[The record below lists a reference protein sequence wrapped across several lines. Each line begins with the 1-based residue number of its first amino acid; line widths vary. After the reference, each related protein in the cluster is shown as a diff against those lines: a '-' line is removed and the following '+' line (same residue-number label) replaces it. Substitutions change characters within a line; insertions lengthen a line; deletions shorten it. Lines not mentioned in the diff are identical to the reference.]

1 MINIENFTKEHVIER
16 KESLFLPDIIA
27 NKETLSKEIDGKDI
41 LVIGGAGSIG
51 SSFIKAV
58 LKFNPSKL
66 VVVDLNENGL
76 AELTRD
82 LRSSVDIN
90 IPPIYLTY
98 TLDFADPIFK
108 KIFDEHGG
116 FDIVANFSAHKHV
129 RSEKDKYS
137 VEALLRNNVLK
148 AKVLLDLLASNP
160 PSHFFCVSTDKAAN
174 PVNVMGAS
182 KKVMEDLIM
191 AYSKDFKVSTARFA
205 NVAFSNGSLPLSF
218 FERMMKHQPLVAP
231 DDVKR
236 YFVSL
241 EESGQICMLACIL
254 GKSGEVFFPKL
265 EEKQM
270 KTFSSICDL
279 FIKEM
284 GYNKLECHTDME
296 AKEIAAHQTLADKD
310 YPVYYFKSDTTG
322 EKGYEEFF
330 IEGETRDMERF
341 SSLGVILP
349 KSNRSKQ
356 EVNEFLQKLE
366 GTFMDKNFTKA
377 QVVSCLKEFLPN
389 FEHKEMGKN
398 LDQKM

>member
-1 MINIENFTKEHVIER
+1 
-16 KESLFLPDIIA
+16 
-27 NKETLSKEIDGKDI
+27 
-41 LVIGGAGSIG
+41 
-51 SSFIKAV
+51 
-58 LKFNPSKL
+58 
-66 VVVDLNENGL
+66 
-76 AELTRD
+76 
-82 LRSSVDIN
+82 
-90 IPPIYLTY
+90 
-98 TLDFADPIFK
+98 
-108 KIFDEHGG
+108 
-116 FDIVANFSAHKHV
+116 
-129 RSEKDKYS
+129 
-137 VEALLRNNVLK
+137 
-148 AKVLLDLLASNP
+148 
-160 PSHFFCVSTDKAAN
+160 
-174 PVNVMGAS
+174 
-182 KKVMEDLIM
+182 
-191 AYSKDFKVSTARFA
+191 
-205 NVAFSNGSLPLSF
+205 
-218 FERMMKHQPLVAP
+218 
-231 DDVKR
+231 
-236 YFVSL
+236 
-241 EESGQICMLACIL
+241 
-254 GKSGEVFFPKL
+254 
-265 EEKQM
+265 M

-389 FEHKEMGKN
+389 FEHTEMGKN